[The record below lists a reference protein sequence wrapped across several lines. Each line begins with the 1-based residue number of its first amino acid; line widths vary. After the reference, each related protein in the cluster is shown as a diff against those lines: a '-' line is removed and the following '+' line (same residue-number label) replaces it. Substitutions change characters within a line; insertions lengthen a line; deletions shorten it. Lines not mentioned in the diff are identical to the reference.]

1 MKHAARSH
9 QSANLSTQLRLE
21 QLEPRQMLAGD
32 GLVGEYFNGQDLD
45 QPAGMRTDA
54 TVDFG
59 NDALGVNASG
69 MVTGDDIYSIRW
81 TGWVQVDTG
90 GQWQFTTFS
99 NDGVRLWVDDTQIID
114 NWTTHT
120 STRDDGAITLD
131 AGWHPIRLEYFQ
143 QAGTSDMRLLF
154 SGPGQSEIIIPQ
166 SHLCTTL
173 PDTGQPIAN
182 AGPDRV
188 VLLPANSVILDGSA
202 TDNGSISTYAWS
214 QLSGPSTSQL
224 AGANTEDLTASNLVE
239 GVYQFQLMVT
249 DNEANTD
256 TDTVTV
262 NVVPETGGAVIT
274 GELKQWHKVTLD
286 FEGPTTSE
294 TATNNP
300 FLNYRMD
307 VTFTHADSGEQYV
320 VPGYFGGD
328 GNAANTGASS
338 GNVWRVHFAPSEIG
352 DWTYTASFRSGT
364 NVAVSTNPLA
374 GASGGFFDGAGGAF
388 AVAATDKTG
397 RDLRGKGRLEYVGER
412 YLKFAGNGEY
422 FLKQG
427 PDAPENLLAYEDF
440 DNTTNEGGRR
450 KSYAA
455 HAGDWNPGDPSWDG
469 GKGTELIGAV
479 NYLASEGL
487 NAFSFLPMNIE
498 GDDKNVFPYIS
509 KAAADRTRMDVSKLD
524 QWEIV
529 FEHATQQG
537 FFLHFKTQETEND
550 QLLDGGALGNQRR
563 LYYRELIARF
573 SHHLALNWN
582 LGEENTNTT
591 QQRKDF
597 AQFFYDNDP
606 YNHHIVIHT
615 FPGQKDAV
623 YDPLLGNA
631 SKLTGASLQ
640 TSNSSFT
647 QVHADTVKWVNDS
660 AAAGKPWAIAVD
672 EPGDAQAALRPDN
685 DAGNSHEDG
694 RKNALWGTLM
704 GGGYGNEWYFGYGHA
719 HSDLTLEDFRSRD
732 DWWDYTRYS
741 LDFFYDNEIPFWRM
755 QNDNSISTASNDY
768 GFYEPGE
775 VYVAYLKNGGTTN
788 IDLAGASGQFEVK
801 WFDPRNGGDLQNGSV
816 TTVAGGTSQN
826 VGQAPDTTGQ
836 DWVVLVRKPLIV
848 DQGPFGGTPHQVADG
863 TIIQFED
870 YDEGGEGKAYHDTT
884 ATGFGNH
891 ARGGSVDAG
900 PATGAVGERIGW
912 IDDGEWLEYTAD
924 ITAGTYYATVRYS
937 SIVNNAGTV
946 RLLLGD
952 GPDGENFTELATFN
966 LQSTGGFT
974 QWADLSIPGITLAEA
989 DGKVL
994 RVELEGSL
1002 FELDYFQFTTAP
1014 PTNTAPDVTIDSV
1027 TQVVTENPS
1036 DGVYQESGGLVIMEM
1051 ENTTSPL
1058 GLWQPQTAYANFTGD
1073 GYLQFTGNGTASG
1086 PPNSPLEFKFKI
1098 NQPGLYYLHLRAA
1111 RDTTNGQ
1118 PSDHSNDAYVRVEG
1132 NYGAGPNA
1140 GNTHGDDAPL
1150 SMLMSDTK
1158 FFGGTANSFSWNSG
1172 NRLDPGGHDNKRVAV
1187 YDFQAG
1193 EEYTLVVSGRS
1204 KFFSVDRIM
1213 FRHASVAT
1221 GTAQSLTNP
1230 ESSQS
1235 GGEEVAERTFEIEA
1249 TVTDDGRTNSPP
1261 ILQWT
1266 KLSGP
1271 GTVTFDDPNAED
1283 VTAEFSADGNYVL
1296 RLTADDG
1303 ENITSE
1309 DVAVAV
1315 QTVVEPLSFN
1325 AIDDAYLEN
1334 NNPFNDGFLKVENAS
1349 RNRTSYLKF
1358 DVSGLG
1364 GNEVTNA
1371 TLRLQVN
1378 GDAGSGGVT
1387 AYLGSHN
1394 SWTETTI
1401 TNANKPTAGVALDTV
1416 SGSHSIGQTLEFDV
1430 TDAVNGDG
1438 QVTFVLQLASGG
1450 NDVWFSSSEGAAP
1463 PELLIEAAPVLPGP
1477 GDFDTDD
1484 DVDGFDFL
1492 TWQRG
1497 YPSPYNSNDL
1507 VDWRNHYGVA
1517 DSPAD
1522 GFQFLAMQRSYGEPY
1537 DGEDISSWRDGYG
1550 STASLSQVSAPAS
1563 SETPAPLAIASV
1575 VAADSSEL
1583 AWLAQAALRV
1593 DVQTSVGTLE
1603 PPGSEQQ
1610 LSSQIPLVV
1619 DSLFGVSA
1627 SESQDAAIGAV
1638 DHRAAVD
1645 LALADLDAD
1654 SLDASSLRTNSSEAE
1669 SKSSLK

>member
-1 MKHAARSH
+1 
-9 QSANLSTQLRLE
+9 
-21 QLEPRQMLAGD
+21 MLAGD

-45 QPAGMRTDA
+45 QPAGTRTDV
-54 TVDFG
+54 TVNFG
-59 NDALGVNASG
+59 GDALGNNALG

-81 TGWVQVDTG
+81 TGWVQVEQA
-90 GQWQFTTFS
+90 GQWQFTTFT

-120 STRDDGAITLD
+120 STRDDGTITLD

-154 SGPGQSEIIIPQ
+154 SGPGQSETIIPQ

-173 PDTGQPIAN
+173 PDTGEPIAN

-188 VLLPANSVILDGSA
+188 VLLSANSVILDGSA
-202 TDNGSISTYAWS
+202 TDNGAITNYAWT
-214 QLSGPSTSQL
+214 QLNGPNTAQL
-224 AGANTEDLTASNLVE
+224 TGANTEDLTASGLIQ

-256 TDTVTV
+256 TDTVNV
-262 NVVPETGGAVIT
+262 NVVPETGGGVIS
-274 GELKQWHKVTLD
+274 GELREWHKVTLD
-286 FEGPTTSE
+286 FQGPTTSE

-307 VTFTHADSGEQYV
+307 VTFTHAGTGEQYV
-320 VPGYFGGD
+320 VPGYFAGD
-328 GNAANTGASS
+328 GNAANTGAAS
-338 GNVWRVHFAPSEIG
+338 GNVWRVHFAPSQIG

-374 GASGGFFDGAGGAF
+374 GSSGGFFDGAGGAF

-440 DNTTNEGGRR
+440 DNTTDVGGRR
-450 KSYAA
+450 KSYTA

-487 NAFSFLPMNIE
+487 NAFSFLPMNID

-509 KAAADRTRMDVSKLD
+509 KDAADRTRMDVSKLA

-550 QLLDGGALGNQRR
+550 QLLDGGALGTQRR

-591 QQRKDF
+591 QQRIDF

-606 YNHHIVIHT
+606 YNHHIVVHT

-623 YDPLLGNA
+623 YGPLLGNA

-741 LDFFYDNEIPFWRM
+741 LEFFYDNEIPFWRM
-755 QNDNSISTASNDY
+755 QNDNSISTALNDY

-801 WFDPRNGGDLQNGSV
+801 WFDPRNGGDLQSGSV
-816 TTVAGGTSQN
+816 TTVAGGSSQN
-826 VGQAPDTTGQ
+826 VGQAPNTTGQ

-848 DQGPFGGTPHQVADG
+848 DQGPFGGTPRQVADG
-863 TIIQFED
+863 AIIQFED

-884 ATGFGNH
+884 ATGFGDH
-891 ARGGSVDAG
+891 ARGGSVDGGTSA
-900 PATGAVGERIGW
+900 GAVGERIGSVA
-912 IDDGEWLEYTAD
+912 DGEWLEYTVD
-924 ITAGTYYATVRYS
+924 VTAGTYYATVRYAS
-937 SIVNNAGTV
+937 GASNTGDL
-946 RLLLGD
+946 RLLIGD
-952 GPDGENFTELATFN
+952 GPDGENFTELVTFD
-966 LQSTGGFT
+966 LQNTGSFNT
-974 QWADLSIPGITLAEA
+974 WADLTIPGVTLTEGS
-989 DGKVL
+989 GKVL
-994 RVELEGSL
+994 RFEVDGAL
-1002 FELDYFQFTTAP
+1002 FDLDYFQFTTAP
-1014 PTNTAPDVTIDSV
+1014 PTNTPPTVTIDRV

-1058 GLWQPQTAYANFTGD
+1058 GLWQPQTSYANYTGD
-1073 GYLQFTGNGTASG
+1073 GYLQFTGNNTASG
-1086 PPNSPLEFKFKI
+1086 PPTSPLEFKFKI

-1118 PSDHSNDAYVRVEG
+1118 PGDHSNDAYVRVEG
-1132 NYGAGPNA
+1132 DYGAGPNA

-1158 FFGGTANSFSWNSG
+1158 FYGGTANSFSWNWG
-1172 NRLDPGGHDNKRVAV
+1172 NRLDPGGETNKRVAV
-1187 YDFQAG
+1187 YDFKAG
-1193 EEYTLVVSGRS
+1193 EEYTLVISGRS
-1204 KFFSVDRIM
+1204 KFFSIDRIM

-1221 GTAQSLTNP
+1221 STAQSLTNP

-1249 TVTDDGRTNSPP
+1249 TVTDDGRRMSPP
-1261 ILQWT
+1261 ALTWT

-1271 GTVTFDDPNAED
+1271 GTVSFDDPNAED
-1283 VTAEFSADGNYVL
+1283 VTAVFSADGNYVL
-1296 RLTADDG
+1296 RLTANDG

-1315 QTVVEPLSFN
+1315 QTVVEPLIFN
-1325 AIDDAYLEN
+1325 PIDDAFLEN
-1334 NNPFNDGFLKVENAS
+1334 NTPFNDGFLKVENTG

-1364 GNEVTNA
+1364 GNEITNA
-1371 TLRLQVN
+1371 TLRVQVA
-1378 GDAGSGGVT
+1378 GDAGSGAVT

-1394 SWTETTI
+1394 TWTETTL
-1401 TNANKPTAGVALDTV
+1401 TNANKPTAGAALDTV
-1416 SGSHSIGQTLEFDV
+1416 SGSHGIGQTLEFDV
-1430 TDAVNGDG
+1430 TDAITGDG
-1438 QVTFVLQLASGG
+1438 PVTFVFQLATGG
-1450 NDVWFSSSEGAAP
+1450 NDVWFSSSEGTAP
-1463 PELLIEAAPVLPGP
+1463 PELLIEAALVLPDP
-1477 GDFDTDD
+1477 GDFDADG

-1497 YPSPYNSNDL
+1497 VPTTYNANDL
-1507 VDWRNHYGVA
+1507 AVWRNQYTVA
-1517 DSPAD
+1517 NSHAD
-1522 GFQFLAMQRSYGEPY
+1522 GSQFLAMQR
-1537 DGEDISSWRDGYG
+1537 GYG
-1550 STASLSQVSAPAS
+1550 STYDSTYISQWRADYGSAALVSQ
-1563 SETPAPLAIASV
+1563 AIAAKRESEP
-1575 VAADSSEL
+1575 VATVPFSAATAESDEL
-1583 AWLAQAALRV
+1583 FWLAQATRGVELREPAIP
-1593 DVQTSVGTLE
+1593 LE
-1603 PPGSEQQ
+1603 PEGEETCLSDSLPLLADFLFGSPGSEAQE
-1610 LSSQIPLVV
+1610 SSIKKPNYREV
-1619 DSLFGVSA
+1619 F
-1627 SESQDAAIGAV
+1627 
-1638 DHRAAVD
+1638 D
-1645 LALADLDAD
+1645 LAIADFDTGTVLPKN
-1654 SLDASSLRTNSSEAE
+1654 LGNAE
-1669 SKSSLK
+1669 LKLKIK